1 MDSYSHERR
10 LIIKF
15 VRKKHSKKWTSLV
28 VDVFSVMFWWVGP
41 IWRVFADFWFVFDFG
56 TQKQKRPCVEWI
68 SPPTEA
74 IFIAD
79 LSA

>member
-56 TQKQKRPCVEWI
+56 LQNKIFLVWSGQVPRQKRFYGARRK
-68 SPPTEA
+68 T
-74 IFIAD
+74 
-79 LSA
+79 